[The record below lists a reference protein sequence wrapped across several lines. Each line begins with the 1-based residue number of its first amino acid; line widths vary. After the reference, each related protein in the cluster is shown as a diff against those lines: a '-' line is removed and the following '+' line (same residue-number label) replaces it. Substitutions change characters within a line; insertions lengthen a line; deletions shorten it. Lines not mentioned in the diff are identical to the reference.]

1 MPAICLLNLQFGLA
15 IFTEEVC
22 RGVLRANDP
31 CFSEMHIYSWPLGSF
46 LCNRESDKLL
56 LMSTKI
62 FHPNSDA
69 VKLELLLDSNGFL
82 EFWVCK
88 Y

>member
-62 FHPNSDA
+62 CHLI
-69 VKLELLLDSNGFL
+69 VK
-82 EFWVCK
+82 K
-88 Y
+88 

>member
-15 IFTEEVC
+15 IFTKEVC

-31 CFSEMHIYSWPLGSF
+31 CFSEMYKYSWPPGSF
-46 LCNRESDKLL
+46 LCNHESDKLL

-62 FHPNSDA
+62 CHLI
-69 VKLELLLDSNGFL
+69 VKKVTQMQSNLSCFWILMDS
-82 EFWVCK
+82 
-88 Y
+88 